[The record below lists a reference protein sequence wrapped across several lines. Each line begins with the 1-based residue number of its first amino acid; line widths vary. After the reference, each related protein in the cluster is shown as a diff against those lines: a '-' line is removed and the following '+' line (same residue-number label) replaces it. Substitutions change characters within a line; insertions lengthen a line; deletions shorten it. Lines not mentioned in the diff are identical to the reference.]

1 MATVTN
7 IVPCNAPNGQ
17 NVVVTLGTSDT
28 TNVLPTLTVGQKCT
42 NGSSTKIGYISEIDT
57 FGRTFRINTQS
68 AATNFA
74 STAPRGTLATSESI
88 TIV

>member
-17 NVVVTLGTSDT
+17 NAIVTLGTSDT
-28 TNVLPTLTVGQKCT
+28 TNVLPALTVGQKCT
-42 NGSSTKIGYISEIDT
+42 NGSSSKIGYISEIDP
-57 FGRTFRINTQS
+57 FGRTFKIAPINAVS
-68 AATNFA
+68 NFA
-74 STAPRGTLATSESI
+74 STTPRGTLATSETI